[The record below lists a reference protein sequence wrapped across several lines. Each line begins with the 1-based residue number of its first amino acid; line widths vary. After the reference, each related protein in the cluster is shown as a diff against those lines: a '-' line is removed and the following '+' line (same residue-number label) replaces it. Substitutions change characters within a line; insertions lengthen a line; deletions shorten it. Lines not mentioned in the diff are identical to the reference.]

1 MELYI
6 QMKQEAKVISLQL
19 PLDMYIKLKS
29 IAEENEQPVQGLVRS
44 LIKQY
49 LRSSN
54 INERVE
60 K

>member
-1 MELYI
+1 
-6 QMKQEAKVISLQL
+6 MKQEAKVISLQL